1 MARRNRGDAMMAK
14 RWSSFAIASI
24 PAIVI
29 LLAMEIFARATF
41 ELYGLPGP
49 SRVMV
54 TLLRMIADGS
64 LTTDILV
71 SLGRIMSGF
80 AIGSALGVTLGLFFG
95 TVRWAL
101 WLFDPYVQFL
111 RFVPPISL
119 ISVAVIFFGIGEAA
133 KVSLIV
139 FTTTFLVLLSTI
151 NGVQAT
157 PKNRLR
163 VARTFGAGPLSIF
176 AYVILPSTV
185 WHIFTGM
192 RIGMG
197 ASFATVVVAEMLAA
211 RSGLGSLI
219 FNSYQYLDIAK
230 IFIGIL
236 TLGTLGFL
244 ADLGLRGVETTM
256 RRFRP
261 LGY

>member
-1 MARRNRGDAMMAK
+1 MTAE
-14 RWSSFAIASI
+14 RWRTLAIGSV
-24 PAIVI
+24 PTIVI

-49 SRVMV
+49 TQVAV
-54 TLLRMIADGS
+54 AFWRMIADGS
-64 LTTDILV
+64 LGQDILV
-71 SLGRIMSGF
+71 SLGRILSGF
-80 AIGSALGVTLGLFFG
+80 AIGSALGIALGLFFG
-95 TVRWAL
+95 TVRWAF

-139 FTTTFLVLLSTI
+139 FTTTFLVLLNTI

-157 PKNRLR
+157 PKNRVR
-163 VARTFGAGPLSIF
+163 VARTFGAGRLGIF
-176 AYVILPSTV
+176 AYVILPSAV
-185 WHIFTGM
+185 WYIFTGM

-211 RSGLGSLI
+211 RSGLGFLI

-236 TLGTLGFL
+236 TLGTLGLL
-244 ADLGLRGVETTM
+244 ADLGLRGLEGTM